1 MIKKTDKT
9 SNRST
14 GGAFR
19 EMICGD
25 RVILRDEGGAV
36 IYGCVR
42 ILRYGERRL
51 CFATRGRSI
60 SLTGRALVCTAFSAG
75 CVTVGGVIDALCFCE
90 RDCNGRCQVVIKEE
104 ASS

>member
-60 SLTGRALVCTAFSAG
+60 SMTGRGLVCTAFSAG
-75 CVTVGGVIDALCFCE
+75 CVTVGGVIDTLCFCE
-90 RDCNGRCQVVIKEE
+90 RDCNGVCRAVAEE
-104 ASS
+104 GSL

>member
-1 MIKKTDKT
+1 MIKKTDK
-9 SNRST
+9 SQNGSR
-14 GGAFR
+14 GDAFR
-19 EMICGD
+19 EMVCGD
-25 RVILRDEGGAV
+25 RVILRGDGGAV

-60 SLTGRALVCTAFSAG
+60 SLTGRGLVCTAFSAG

-90 RDCNGRCQVVIKEE
+90 RDCNGVCRAVAEE
-104 ASS
+104 GSL

>member
-9 SNRST
+9 QNGSR

-19 EMICGD
+19 EMVRGD
-25 RVILRDEGGAV
+25 RVILRGEGGAV

-51 CFATRGRSI
+51 CFATGERSI

-90 RDCNGRCQVVIKEE
+90 RDCNGVCRAVTEE
-104 ASS
+104 ESL